1 MERFLV
7 SIGTRKISG
16 VLHRCTGEAPV
27 IICCH
32 GLFSTMN
39 SDKFLK
45 IAETFAP
52 EGFAVVRFD
61 FGGCGE
67 STGDIAD
74 TTVTSRLEDLE
85 AVVQYLSGEGGLT
98 GRYGILG
105 SSFGGYVG
113 LLHAAKNPVAALSVW
128 ATPCDMLSIAGN
140 IPKADMQK
148 LKRDFFIDARR
159 YDLLGAVAGMQSV
172 QVLHGAS
179 DEIVPAE
186 QARLIYQALH
196 DPRDFLLLPQADH
209 SISQPSAREQAITA
223 SLAWFK
229 KQLLPGC

>member
-1 MERFLV
+1 MEKFSLPVGAR
-7 SIGTRKISG
+7 IIQG
-16 VLHRCTGEAPV
+16 VLHRCTAGAPV

-32 GLFSTMN
+32 GLFSSKH
-39 SDKFLK
+39 SDKFLE
-45 IAETFAP
+45 IAEAFTR
-52 EGFAVVRFD
+52 EGFAVARFD
-61 FGGCGE
+61 FAGCGE

-85 AVVQYLSGEGGLT
+85 AVVRYIAGLA

-105 SSFGGYVG
+105 SSLGGYVG

-128 ATPCDMLSIAGN
+128 STPCNLLSIGSN
-140 IPKADMQK
+140 IPKADLQK
-148 LKRDFFIDARR
+148 LKGNFFIDARR
-159 YDLLGAVAGMQSV
+159 YDLLRAVAGMQSV

-196 DPRDFLLLPQADH
+196 DPKDFLLLPGADH
-209 SISQPSAREQAITA
+209 SISQFSSRQQAISA

-229 KQLLPGC
+229 KRVFPGG